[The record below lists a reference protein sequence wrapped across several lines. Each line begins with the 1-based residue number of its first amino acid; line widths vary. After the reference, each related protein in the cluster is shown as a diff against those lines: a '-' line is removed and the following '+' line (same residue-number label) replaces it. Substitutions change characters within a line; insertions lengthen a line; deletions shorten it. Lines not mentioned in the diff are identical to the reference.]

1 MRQAKWLTN
10 FYNYVKLSDDV
21 DKPDIIHDEIEQ
33 DLVFKG
39 SKLWILVFSI
49 IVASVGL
56 NMNSTAVVIGAMLIS
71 PLMGPINGLGYGIA
85 TYDFILFK
93 RALKNFIFAIVTGL
107 IASTIYFALSP
118 IDAAYSEI
126 IQRTSPSIYDV
137 IIAFFGGVAGMI
149 AISSRHKGNVLPGVA
164 IATALI
170 PPLCTAG
177 YGLATAQ
184 FTYFFGALYLFT
196 INSVFIALSALI
208 ISQLLRFPIRKEIE
222 EEQKRKINRYLYL
235 TIFVVLIPSIYFGYA
250 LVQKEKFIEN
260 ASSFIQDIRIVEGN
274 YLLKNEILPKKR
286 TIILTYGGSE
296 LSDEQKKTIQ
306 NKTKHFE
313 LGKVTIEF
321 NEGLTFNA
329 LTKKG
334 EEAENLKTNLSRMAY
349 LITLKDKQI
358 DSLQMRKYLGNDLL
372 KEVKALYPQIVSC
385 SYTDTY
391 SFSEVKEK
399 PERID
404 IVVLM
409 VKDKTLNTEEQTRL
423 YKWLKVRL
431 NSKKLNVY
439 YEEVDSQ

>member
-21 DKPDIIHDEIEQ
+21 DKKDIIHDEIEQ

-39 SKLWILVFSI
+39 SKLWLLVFSI

-85 TYDFILFK
+85 TYNFILFK
-93 RALKNFIFAIVTGL
+93 RALKNFIFAIVAGL

-137 IIAFFGGVAGMI
+137 IIAFFGGTAGMI

-208 ISQLLRFPIRKEIE
+208 ISQLLKFPIRKEIDE
-222 EEQKRKINRYLYL
+222 KQKTKINRYIYL
-235 TIFVVLIPSIYFGYA
+235 TIFIVLIPSIYFGYA
-250 LVQKEKFIEN
+250 LVQKEKFVEN
-260 ASSFIQDIRIVEGN
+260 ASSFIQDIRIVDGN
-274 YLLKNEILPKKR
+274 YLLKNEILPKTK
-286 TIILTYGGSE
+286 TIVLTYGGTT
-296 LSDEQKKTIQ
+296 LSKEQKRVIR
-306 NKTKHFE
+306 NKTKHFD
-313 LGKVTIEF
+313 LDDVTIEF
-321 NEGLTFNA
+321 DQGLNFNA

-334 EEAENLKTNLSRMAY
+334 EEAENLKSNLSQMAF
-349 LITLKDKQI
+349 LVSEKDKQI
-358 DSLQMRKYLGNDLL
+358 DSLQMRKYLGRDLL
-372 KEVKALYPQIVSC
+372 KEVKALFPQIVSC
-385 SYTDTY
+385 SYTDSY
-391 SFSEVKEK
+391 SFSVLKEK

-404 IVVLM
+404 IVVF
-409 VKDKTLNTEEQTRL
+409 KIQGKALNTEEQARLNQWIKTRL
-423 YKWLKVRL
+423 
-431 NSKKLNVY
+431 NANELNVY
-439 YEEVDSQ
+439 YE